1 MAEESAQH
9 DRAIRLPQKNKCQYP
24 PCAAARSYT
33 ISPRAE
39 RPIGSDKK
47 EDETEEAFPLPI
59 IGMNSD
65 DRRACYLKLRQ
76 RLGVVIREQ
85 KRVSADDLVHE
96 NGSRMP
102 WPVPP
107 KTRELSGPTL
117 GWCSRFLLRER
128 WNVMISMPTQH
139 RPGRPTVR
147 CHGPGS
153 FVRLFMAVALFALLP
168 RLVAQSQP
176 ENPNASPVPLAP
188 SHPITRTISGGQV
201 HFYSVSLHAGEFAL
215 ITVEQRGID
224 VLIQVLEGDTQIIQ
238 VDDEVKS
245 SGRERVALVA
255 EVATS
260 YAIAVQ
266 PSLKHAPAGDYAISI
281 GEPREADE
289 RDRAWFQAEKLR
301 TEAARYMLQNK
312 PEALPLAK
320 RAVEF
325 AEKAMGAD
333 DVYTA
338 FTTAQ
343 LGHAYHLQGD
353 DPQAILTYQ
362 LALKVLQAKLG
373 PADPAVGYFEGRLGA
388 DYVSADDYANGDR
401 LLNQALEVEEK
412 ALGPDHLWVATTL
425 RDLTVL
431 HWLRKD
437 YTQAEKD
444 GRRALE
450 IFKKAGTP
458 DPLDVSDILNL
469 LGALRTAQDDFAG
482 AEQYYKQALAIME
495 KVLGPD
501 NPELTWILN
510 NLGVTARETKD
521 YIAARQYYERAL
533 ALTEKRFGPD
543 SAESAT
549 ILANIA
555 NIYRAQGNYPKALE
569 LHLSALKV
577 FERVA
582 SLSHQNRTLANI
594 ALDYAVGGD
603 LAKAIEFETRMEA
616 VNEEEITL
624 NLAIGSEREKLAYLQ
639 GPQGTSE
646 RTNRTIS
653 FHLQYAAN
661 DPAAARTAALVILQR
676 KGRVLDA
683 MADTLH
689 ALRQRANPQD
699 QKLLDELNETTGEI
713 ARLALNGPEKLAPEA
728 YHQKLSELAERKEK
742 LESKISQSNAEF
754 RADTRKVSLEAVQAA
769 IPQQAVLLE
778 FTTYRPF
785 YVRAE
790 TETEQFG
797 APRYAVYLVRRDG
810 PPVGFDLGEAS
821 VIDAQILDFRKALRD
836 PARSDVKQLGE
847 KLYGR
852 IMKPLA
858 PQLGLTRDLLISP
871 DGQLDLMPF
880 EALRDSQGF
889 LVEHYS
895 ISYLSSGRD
904 LLRMEVP
911 RASRSEPVIIA
922 DPAFST
928 RLADAASGHSV
939 ATSQVRGPAGAQ
951 AAVLTGLY
959 FTPLPGTRAEAYS
972 IRQLF
977 PNALVLAGPRATKA
991 AVEQVSAPSILHIA
1005 THGFFLDASA
1015 PTENPLLRSGLAFR
1029 GANLH
1034 SSDGEV
1040 GVLIALEASTLNL
1053 WGTKLVT
1060 LSACDT
1066 GLGEVKNGE
1075 GVYGLRRAFFLAGAE
1090 SVVMSLWP
1098 VSDYATRSMMT
1109 DYYRELRRGA
1119 GRADGLRAVQLAT
1132 MHRKG
1137 QEHPYYWASF
1147 ILAGEW
1153 ANLAGRRLDPE
1164 LLSNS
1169 PRERTVLDDSRQ

>member
-1 MAEESAQH
+1 
-9 DRAIRLPQKNKCQYP
+9 
-24 PCAAARSYT
+24 
-33 ISPRAE
+33 
-39 RPIGSDKK
+39 
-47 EDETEEAFPLPI
+47 
-59 IGMNSD
+59 
-65 DRRACYLKLRQ
+65 
-76 RLGVVIREQ
+76 
-85 KRVSADDLVHE
+85 
-96 NGSRMP
+96 
-102 WPVPP
+102 
-107 KTRELSGPTL
+107 
-117 GWCSRFLLRER
+117 
-128 WNVMISMPTQH
+128 
-139 RPGRPTVR
+139 
-147 CHGPGS
+147 
-153 FVRLFMAVALFALLP
+153 VAL
-168 RLVAQSQP
+168 
-176 ENPNASPVPLAP
+176 AP
-188 SHPITRTISGGQV
+188 IHPITRTISGGQS
-201 HFYSVSLHAGEFAL
+201 HLYSVSLHAGERAL

-224 VLIQVLEGDTQIIQ
+224 VLIQVSEGDTQIIQ

-255 EVATS
+255 EAATS
-260 YAIAVQ
+260 YTIAVQ
-266 PSLKHAPAGDYAISI
+266 PSLKYAPAGDYKISVD
-281 GEPREADE
+281 ELRPADE
-289 RDRAWFQAEKLR
+289 HDHAWFQAEKLR
-301 TEAARYMLQNK
+301 TEAARYRLLNS

-325 AEKAMGAD
+325 AEKAMGPD

-338 FTTAQ
+338 FTTAE
-343 LGHAYHLQGD
+343 LGRVYHGQSD
-353 DPQAILTYQ
+353 DEQAIPTFQ
-362 LALKVLQAKLG
+362 RALKVLQAKLG
-373 PADPAVGYFEGRLGA
+373 SADPAVGFYEGRLGA
-388 DYVSADDYANGDR
+388 VYVYTDDYVKADR
-401 LLNQALEVEEK
+401 LLNQALEIEEK
-412 ALGPDHLWVATTL
+412 ALGPDHVWIATTL

-431 HWLRKD
+431 HWVRKD
-437 YTQAEKD
+437 YAQAEKD

-450 IFKKAGTP
+450 IFNKAGAP
-458 DPLDVSDILNL
+458 DPLDVADILNL
-469 LGALRTAQDDFAG
+469 LGALRKAQNDLVG

-495 KVLGPD
+495 KILGPD

-510 NLGVTARETKD
+510 NLGVVARQKKD
-521 YIAARQYYERAL
+521 YISARQYYERAL
-533 ALTEKRFGPD
+533 ALTEKRFGAD
-543 SAESAT
+543 SGNSAI
-549 ILANIA
+549 ILTNIA
-555 NIYRAQGNYPKALE
+555 NIYRAQGNYPKSLE
-569 LHLSALKV
+569 LHLGALKV

-582 SLSHQNRTLANI
+582 SLSHQERTLANI
-594 ALDYAVGGD
+594 ALDYAASGD

-639 GPQGTSE
+639 GPQGAFE

-653 FHLQYAAN
+653 LHLQYAPH

-689 ALRQRANPQD
+689 ALRQRADPQD
-699 QKLLDELNETTGEI
+699 QKLLDELNETTGEM
-713 ARLALNGPEKLAPEA
+713 ARLALNGPDKLTPDV

-769 IPQQAVLLE
+769 VPQQAVLLE

-790 TETEQFG
+790 TEAEQFG
-797 APRYAVYLVRRDG
+797 APRYAVYLLRRDG
-810 PPVGFDLGEAS
+810 QPMGFDLGEAS
-821 VIDAQILDFRKALRD
+821 VIDAKILDFRKALRD

-847 KLYGR
+847 KLYDM
-852 IMKPLA
+852 IVKPLE
-858 PQLGLTRDLLISP
+858 PRLGLTPNLLISP
-871 DGQLDLMPF
+871 DGQLDLIPF
-880 EALRDSQGF
+880 EALRDAQGRF
-889 LVEHYS
+889 LVERYS

-928 RLADAASGHSV
+928 RLADATSGHSV
-939 ATSQVRGPAGAQ
+939 ATSQVRGPAEAQ
-951 AAVLTGLY
+951 ASALTGLY

-977 PNALVLAGPRATKA
+977 PNALVLSGPRATKA
-991 AVEQVSAPSILHIA
+991 AVEQVRAPSILHIA
-1005 THGFFLDASA
+1005 THGFFLDTSAHNAARGDLGDGA

-1034 SSDGEV
+1034 SPDSEV
-1040 GVLIALEASTLNL
+1040 GILIALEASTLNL

-1109 DYYRELRRGA
+1109 AYYKELRLGA
-1119 GRADGLRAVQLAT
+1119 GRADGLRAVQLST

-1137 QEHPYYWASF
+1137 REHPYYWASF

-1153 ANLAGRRLDPE
+1153 ANLAGRRPDPG

-1169 PRERTVLDDSRQ
+1169 PRELKVLDDSPK